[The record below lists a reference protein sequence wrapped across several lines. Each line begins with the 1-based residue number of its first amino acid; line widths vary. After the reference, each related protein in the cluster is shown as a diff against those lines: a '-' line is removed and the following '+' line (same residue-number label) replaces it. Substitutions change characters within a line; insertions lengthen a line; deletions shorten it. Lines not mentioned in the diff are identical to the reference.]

1 MRLHHVAVVCSSQEN
16 ADRFYEDV
24 LGLQKIKTSPL
35 SEELARQIF
44 DIAQK
49 CQMILY
55 ASETF
60 AVEVFVPSS
69 PPKKRA
75 PFLHLCLEVENR
87 QEFIGRCQE
96 MALPVKRIEKGDSLL
111 TFVQDFDGNLFE
123 IKETPG

>member
-16 ADRFYEDV
+16 ADRFYERV
-24 LGLQKIKTSPL
+24 LGLQKIRTSPL
-35 SEELARQIF
+35 SEELGGQIF

-49 CQMILY
+49 CQIILY

-60 AVEVFVPSS
+60 AVEVFVPVS

-87 QEFIGRCQE
+87 EEFVERCHE

-111 TFVQDFDGNLFE
+111 TFVQDYDGNLFE
-123 IKETPG
+123 IRETPG